1 MIYFKRPV
9 YVRMLTELAPAAFPA
24 GAPPLPEWWQ
34 SEIAATAS
42 RTESRMPGLPPKL
55 VVTTYAPTRR
65 WITIIAAAAA
75 GRRRRV
81 RHVRIRPLSA
91 PDSIRSRR
99 SNNAPALRAQIAG
112 QEATI
117 SELRAKVAQLE
128 SSTVGQTREREEVQ
142 RTIGDLQAQV
152 ARANQELAFF
162 RGIVTQNA
170 NSAEVKIQ
178 QARMVATATANKFR
192 VRVTLVQPM
201 KPDTVVS
208 GVVILSVDGEVDGKP
223 GRADF
228 ATLSGGKR
236 REIPFTFR
244 YLENIEEE
252 ITMPPGMKPEQLLVE
267 VRSNRRGSAPVQ
279 QSYVWSVDPQ

>member
-1 MIYFKRPV
+1 
-9 YVRMLTELAPAAFPA
+9 
-24 GAPPLPEWWQ
+24 
-34 SEIAATAS
+34 
-42 RTESRMPGLPPKL
+42 MPGLPPKL
-55 VVTTYAPTRR
+55 VVTTYAPARR
-65 WITIIAAAAA
+65 MITIVILILVVAA
-75 GRRRRV
+75 GVYGMFEFGRY
-81 RHVRIRPLSA
+81 SA
-91 PDSIRSRR
+91 GYD
-99 SNNAPALRAQIAG
+99 ALAALKQQAQLRGELAAR
-112 QEATI
+112 EATI

-178 QARMVATATANKFR
+178 QARMVATAAANKFR
-192 VRVTLVQPM
+192 IRVTLVQPM

-208 GVVILSVDGEVDGKP
+208 GVVVLAVDGEIDGKP

-252 ITMPPGMKPEQLLVE
+252 VTVPAGMKPEQLLVE

-279 QSYVWSVDPQ
+279 QTYVWSVDPQ

>member
-1 MIYFKRPV
+1 
-9 YVRMLTELAPAAFPA
+9 
-24 GAPPLPEWWQ
+24 
-34 SEIAATAS
+34 
-42 RTESRMPGLPPKL
+42 MPGLPPKL

-65 WITIIAAAAA
+65 VVTIVLLVLVVLGSVYGMFEFGRYSAGYDALAAFKQRQELQSVIDA
-75 GRRRRV
+75 
-81 RHVRIRPLSA
+81 
-91 PDSIRSRR
+91 
-99 SNNAPALRAQIAG
+99 N
-112 QEATI
+112 EATI

-142 RTIGDLQAQV
+142 RTIGELQAQV

-178 QARMVATATANKFR
+178 QARMVATAAANKFR
-192 VRVTLVQPM
+192 IRVTLVQPM
-201 KPDTVVS
+201 KPDTVDS
-208 GVVILSVDGEVDGKP
+208 GVVILSVDGELDGKP

-252 ITMPPGMKPEQLLVE
+252 ITVPPGMKPEQLLVE

>member
-1 MIYFKRPV
+1 
-9 YVRMLTELAPAAFPA
+9 
-24 GAPPLPEWWQ
+24 
-34 SEIAATAS
+34 
-42 RTESRMPGLPPKL
+42 MPGLPPKL
-55 VVTTYAPTRR
+55 VVTTYAPKRR
-65 WITIIAAAAA
+65 LFTIVLLILIVAASVYGMFEF
-75 GRRRRV
+75 GRYRASYDIV
-81 RHVRIRPLSA
+81 A
-91 PDSIRSRR
+91 
-99 SNNAPALRAQIAG
+99 ALRERAALRDQIEA

-117 SELRAKVAQLE
+117 SDLRAKVAQLE

-178 QARMVATATANKFR
+178 QARMLATAAANKFR
-192 VRVTLVQPM
+192 IRVTLVQPM

-208 GVVILSVDGEVDGKP
+208 GVVILSVDGELDGKP
-223 GRADF
+223 GRVDF
-228 ATLSGGKR
+228 ATLSGDKR

>member
-1 MIYFKRPV
+1 
-9 YVRMLTELAPAAFPA
+9 
-24 GAPPLPEWWQ
+24 
-34 SEIAATAS
+34 
-42 RTESRMPGLPPKL
+42 MPGLPPKL
-55 VVTTYAPTRR
+55 VVTTYTPTRR
-65 WITIIAAAAA
+65 WITIVLLLLIVGGGVYGMFEF
-75 GRRRRV
+75 GRLSRRV
-81 RHVRIRPLSA
+81 RCRREPRASRPG
-91 PDSIRSRR
+91 
-99 SNNAPALRAQIAG
+99 LRKTIAD
-112 QEATI
+112 QETTI

-201 KPDTVVS
+201 KPDSVVS
-208 GVVILSVDGEVDGKP
+208 GVVVLSVDGEVDGKP

-236 REIPFTFR
+236 REITFTFR

>member
-1 MIYFKRPV
+1 
-9 YVRMLTELAPAAFPA
+9 
-24 GAPPLPEWWQ
+24 
-34 SEIAATAS
+34 
-42 RTESRMPGLPPKL
+42 MPGLPPKL

-65 WITIIAAAAA
+65 WVTIVVLLLLVAA
-75 GRRRRV
+75 GVYGMFEFGRYSAGFDS
-81 RHVRIRPLSA
+81 LSA
-91 PDSIRSRR
+91 LKQRS
-99 SNNAPALRAQIAG
+99 ALRSEIEAQENTIAD
-112 QEATI
+112 
-117 SELRAKVAQLE
+117 LRAKVAQLE

-152 ARANQELAFF
+152 AKANQDLAFF

-192 VRVTLVQPM
+192 IRVTLVQPM

-208 GVVILSVDGEVDGKP
+208 GVVVLSIDGEVDGKP

-236 REIPFTFR
+236 RDIAFTFR

-252 ITMPPGMKPEQLLVE
+252 ITVPPGMKPEQLLVE
-267 VRSNRRGSAPVQ
+267 VRSNRRGAAPVQ

>member
-1 MIYFKRPV
+1 
-9 YVRMLTELAPAAFPA
+9 
-24 GAPPLPEWWQ
+24 
-34 SEIAATAS
+34 
-42 RTESRMPGLPPKL
+42 MPGLPPKL
-55 VVTTYAPTRR
+55 VVTTYAPK
-65 WITIIAAAAA
+65 
-75 GRRRRV
+75 RRV
-81 RHVRIRPLSA
+81 VTVILLVLMVAGGVYGMFEFGRYRAGFDA
-91 PDSIRSRR
+91 PQSFVERR
-99 SNNAPALRAQIAG
+99 KLQAEIDAR
-112 QEATI
+112 EMTI

-178 QARMVATATANKFR
+178 QARMVATSTANKFR

-201 KPDTVVS
+201 KPDAVVS
-208 GVVILSVDGEVDGKP
+208 GVVVLSVDGEVDGKP

>member
-1 MIYFKRPV
+1 
-9 YVRMLTELAPAAFPA
+9 
-24 GAPPLPEWWQ
+24 
-34 SEIAATAS
+34 
-42 RTESRMPGLPPKL
+42 MPGLPPKL

-65 WITIIAAAAA
+65 VITIVLLVLVVA
-75 GRRRRV
+75 GSVYGMFEFGRYN
-81 RHVRIRPLSA
+81 A
-91 PDSIRSRR
+91 GFDSL
-99 SNNAPALRAQIAG
+99 AALRQRAALHAEIEAN
-112 QEATI
+112 EATI

-142 RTIGDLQAQV
+142 RTIGELQAQV

-192 VRVTLVQPM
+192 IRVTLVQPM
-201 KPDTVVS
+201 KPDSVVS
-208 GVVILSVDGEVDGKP
+208 GVVILIVDGEVDGKP

-279 QSYVWSVDPQ
+279 QAYVWSVEPQ

>member
-1 MIYFKRPV
+1 
-9 YVRMLTELAPAAFPA
+9 
-24 GAPPLPEWWQ
+24 
-34 SEIAATAS
+34 
-42 RTESRMPGLPPKL
+42 MPGLPPKL

-65 WITIIAAAAA
+65 WITIVVLVLIVA
-75 GRRRRV
+75 GGVYGMFEFGRFRAGYDVVSGLKQR
-81 RHVRIRPLSA
+81 A
-91 PDSIRSRR
+91 
-99 SNNAPALRAQIAG
+99 ALRGEIVAQDS
-112 QEATI
+112 TI
-117 SELRAKVAQLE
+117 SDLRAKVAQLE

-208 GVVILSVDGEVDGKP
+208 GVVVLSVDGEVDGKP

>member
-1 MIYFKRPV
+1 
-9 YVRMLTELAPAAFPA
+9 
-24 GAPPLPEWWQ
+24 
-34 SEIAATAS
+34 
-42 RTESRMPGLPPKL
+42 MPGLPPKL

-65 WITIIAAAAA
+65 IVTIVLLLLLVGGGVYGMFEFGRYSA
-75 GRRRRV
+75 GFDA
-81 RHVRIRPLSA
+81 LSA
-91 PDSIRSRR
+91 LKQR
-99 SNNAPALRAQIAG
+99 AALKGEIES

-142 RTIGDLQAQV
+142 RTIYDLQAQV

-178 QARMVATATANKFR
+178 QARMLATTTANKFR

-208 GVVILSVDGEVDGKP
+208 GSVILSVDGELDGKP
-223 GRADF
+223 GRVDF
-228 ATLSGGKR
+228 ATLSEGKR

-252 ITMPPGMKPEQLLVE
+252 ITMPPGMRPEQLLVE
-267 VRSNRRGSAPVQ
+267 VRSNKRGSAPVQ

>member
-1 MIYFKRPV
+1 
-9 YVRMLTELAPAAFPA
+9 
-24 GAPPLPEWWQ
+24 
-34 SEIAATAS
+34 
-42 RTESRMPGLPPKL
+42 MPGLPPKL
-55 VVTTYAPTRR
+55 VVTTYAPKRR
-65 WITIIAAAAA
+65 FVTIIVLVLLVAGGIYGMFEFGRYSAGFDSLAALKQ
-75 GRRRRV
+75 R
-81 RHVRIRPLSA
+81 SA
-91 PDSIRSRR
+91 
-99 SNNAPALRAQIAG
+99 LHAQIES

-142 RTIGDLQAQV
+142 RTIYDLQAQV

-178 QARMVATATANKFR
+178 QARMLATTTANKFR

-208 GVVILSVDGEVDGKP
+208 GSVILSVDGELDGKP
-223 GRADF
+223 GRVDF

>member
-1 MIYFKRPV
+1 
-9 YVRMLTELAPAAFPA
+9 
-24 GAPPLPEWWQ
+24 
-34 SEIAATAS
+34 
-42 RTESRMPGLPPKL
+42 MPGLPPKL

-65 WITIIAAAAA
+65 WVTIVVLVLLVAGGIYGMFEFGRYSAGFDAITAFNQRRALRSEIAA
-75 GRRRRV
+75 
-81 RHVRIRPLSA
+81 
-91 PDSIRSRR
+91 
-99 SNNAPALRAQIAG
+99 N
-112 QEATI
+112 EATI
-117 SELRAKVAQLE
+117 SELHAKVAQLE

-192 VRVTLVQPM
+192 ISVTLVPPM

-208 GVVILSVDGEVDGKP
+208 GVVTLSVDGEINGKP

-244 YLENIEEE
+244 FLETIEEE
-252 ITMPPGMKPEQLLVE
+252 ITLPPGMKPEQLLVE
-267 VRSNRRGSAPVQ
+267 VRSSRRGSTPVQ

>member
-1 MIYFKRPV
+1 
-9 YVRMLTELAPAAFPA
+9 
-24 GAPPLPEWWQ
+24 
-34 SEIAATAS
+34 
-42 RTESRMPGLPPKL
+42 MPGLPPKL

-65 WITIIAAAAA
+65 WVTIVVLVLVVA
-75 GRRRRV
+75 GAVYGMFEFGRYRGGHDAFV
-81 RHVRIRPLSA
+81 
-91 PDSIRSRR
+91 
-99 SNNAPALRAQIAG
+99 ALKERLALQKQIDAG
-112 QEATI
+112 EATI
-117 SELRAKVAQLE
+117 SELRAKIAQLE

-142 RTIGDLQAQV
+142 RTIGELQAQV

-192 VRVTLVQPM
+192 IRVTLVQPM

-236 REIPFTFR
+236 SEIPFTFR
-244 YLENIEEE
+244 YLENIEQE

-267 VRSNRRGSAPVQ
+267 VRSSRRGSAPVQ

>member
-1 MIYFKRPV
+1 
-9 YVRMLTELAPAAFPA
+9 
-24 GAPPLPEWWQ
+24 
-34 SEIAATAS
+34 
-42 RTESRMPGLPPKL
+42 MPGLPPKF

-65 WITIIAAAAA
+65 WITIVVLVLIVIGGVYGMFEFGRYRA
-75 GRRRRV
+75 GYDVVASLRQRTELRRE
-81 RHVRIRPLSA
+81 ITSL
-91 PDSIRSRR
+91 
-99 SNNAPALRAQIAG
+99 
-112 QEATI
+112 EATI
-117 SELRAKVAQLE
+117 FDLRAKVAQLE

-201 KPDTVVS
+201 NPDTVVS
-208 GVVILSVDGEVDGKP
+208 GVVVLSVDGEVDGKP

-228 ATLSGGKR
+228 ATLTSGKR
-236 REIPFTFR
+236 REIAFTFR
-244 YLENIEEE
+244 YLENIDEE

-267 VRSNRRGSAPVQ
+267 IRSNRRGSAPVQ

>member
-1 MIYFKRPV
+1 
-9 YVRMLTELAPAAFPA
+9 
-24 GAPPLPEWWQ
+24 
-34 SEIAATAS
+34 
-42 RTESRMPGLPPKL
+42 MPGLPPKL

-65 WITIIAAAAA
+65 VITIVLLVLVVAASVYGMFEFGRYSAGFDALAA
-75 GRRRRV
+75 
-81 RHVRIRPLSA
+81 LKQ
-91 PDSIRSRR
+91 
-99 SNNAPALRAQIAG
+99 RAAMRAEIEAS
-112 QEATI
+112 EATI
-117 SELRAKVAQLE
+117 SELRATVAQLE

-178 QARMVATATANKFR
+178 QARMVATAAANKFR

-208 GVVILSVDGEVDGKP
+208 GVVILSVDGEIDGKP

>member
-1 MIYFKRPV
+1 
-9 YVRMLTELAPAAFPA
+9 
-24 GAPPLPEWWQ
+24 
-34 SEIAATAS
+34 
-42 RTESRMPGLPPKL
+42 MPGLPPKL

-65 WITIIAAAAA
+65 VITIVLLVLIVA
-75 GRRRRV
+75 GSVYGMFEFGRY
-81 RHVRIRPLSA
+81 SA
-91 PDSIRSRR
+91 GFDSLTALRER
-99 SNNAPALRAQIAG
+99 AALRAEITAN
-112 QEATI
+112 EATI

-178 QARMVATATANKFR
+178 QARMVATSTANKFR

-208 GVVILSVDGEVDGKP
+208 GVVVLSVDGAVDGKP

>member
-1 MIYFKRPV
+1 
-9 YVRMLTELAPAAFPA
+9 
-24 GAPPLPEWWQ
+24 
-34 SEIAATAS
+34 
-42 RTESRMPGLPPKL
+42 MPGLPPRL

-65 WITIIAAAAA
+65 WITIVVLVLLVA
-75 GRRRRV
+75 GGIYGMFEFGRYRAGFDAPNAWKE
-81 RHVRIRPLSA
+81 RHELQS
-91 PDSIRSRR
+91 
-99 SNNAPALRAQIAG
+99 QIEAR
-112 QEATI
+112 EATI
-117 SELRAKVAQLE
+117 QELRATVAQLE

-178 QARMVATATANKFR
+178 QARMVATAAANKFR
-192 VRVTLVQPM
+192 IRVTLVQPM

-223 GRADF
+223 GRAEF

-267 VRSNRRGSAPVQ
+267 VRSSRRGSAPVQ

>member
-1 MIYFKRPV
+1 
-9 YVRMLTELAPAAFPA
+9 
-24 GAPPLPEWWQ
+24 
-34 SEIAATAS
+34 
-42 RTESRMPGLPPKL
+42 MPGLPPKL

-65 WITIIAAAAA
+65 WITIVLLVLHR
-75 GRRRRV
+75 GGRRLRHVRVRPLPRRLRRRRG
-81 RHVRIRPLSA
+81 A
-91 PDSIRSRR
+91 QAARR
-99 SNNAPALRAQIAG
+99 RCATKSTR

-142 RTIGDLQAQV
+142 RTIGELQAQV

-192 VRVTLVQPM
+192 IRVTLVQPM

-208 GVVILSVDGEVDGKP
+208 GVVVLSVDGEARWQARACGFRDTL
-223 GRADF
+223 GRQA
-228 ATLSGGKR
+228 A
-236 REIPFTFR
+236 
-244 YLENIEEE
+244 
-252 ITMPPGMKPEQLLVE
+252 
-267 VRSNRRGSAPVQ
+267 
-279 QSYVWSVDPQ
+279 

>member
-1 MIYFKRPV
+1 
-9 YVRMLTELAPAAFPA
+9 
-24 GAPPLPEWWQ
+24 
-34 SEIAATAS
+34 
-42 RTESRMPGLPPKL
+42 MPGLPPKL

-65 WITIIAAAAA
+65 VITIVLLVLVVVGSIYGMFEFGRYSAGYDALAAF
-75 GRRRRV
+75 
-81 RHVRIRPLSA
+81 
-91 PDSIRSRR
+91 
-99 SNNAPALRAQIAG
+99 NKRAELQAEIDAN
-112 QEATI
+112 EATI

-178 QARMVATATANKFR
+178 QARMVATAAANKFR
-192 VRVTLVQPM
+192 IRVTLVQPM

-208 GVVILSVDGEVDGKP
+208 GVVVLSVDGEIDGKP

-267 VRSNRRGSAPVQ
+267 VRSNKRGSAPVQ

>member
-1 MIYFKRPV
+1 
-9 YVRMLTELAPAAFPA
+9 
-24 GAPPLPEWWQ
+24 
-34 SEIAATAS
+34 
-42 RTESRMPGLPPKL
+42 MPGLPPKL
-55 VVTTYAPTRR
+55 VVTTYAPKRR
-65 WITIIAAAAA
+65 FFTIVMLVLIVAASVYGMFEFGRYRASYDIVAALQE
-75 GRRRRV
+75 RR
-81 RHVRIRPLSA
+81 
-91 PDSIRSRR
+91 
-99 SNNAPALRAQIAG
+99 ALRNQIEA

-117 SELRAKVAQLE
+117 SDLRAKVAQLE

-192 VRVTLVQPM
+192 ILVTLVPPM
-201 KPDTVVS
+201 KPDCVVS
-208 GVVILSVDGEVDGKP
+208 GTVVLSVDGEIDGKP

-267 VRSNRRGSAPVQ
+267 VRSNKRGSAPVQ

>member
-1 MIYFKRPV
+1 
-9 YVRMLTELAPAAFPA
+9 
-24 GAPPLPEWWQ
+24 
-34 SEIAATAS
+34 
-42 RTESRMPGLPPKL
+42 MPGLPPKL
-55 VVTTYAPTRR
+55 VVTTYAPARR
-65 WITIIAAAAA
+65 VVTIVILVLIVAA
-75 GRRRRV
+75 GIYGMFEFGRY
-81 RHVRIRPLSA
+81 SA
-91 PDSIRSRR
+91 GHD
-99 SNNAPALRAQIAG
+99 ALAALQEKTALRSQIAG
-112 QEATI
+112 HEATI
-117 SELRAKVAQLE
+117 SELRSKVAQLE

-192 VRVTLVQPM
+192 LRITLVQPM
-201 KPDTVVS
+201 KPDNVVS
-208 GVVILSVDGEVDGKP
+208 GVVVLSVDGEVDGKP

-228 ATLSGGKR
+228 ATLTGGKR

-267 VRSNRRGSAPVQ
+267 VRSSRRGASPVQ
-279 QSYVWSVDPQ
+279 QSYIWSVDPQ

>member
-1 MIYFKRPV
+1 
-9 YVRMLTELAPAAFPA
+9 
-24 GAPPLPEWWQ
+24 
-34 SEIAATAS
+34 
-42 RTESRMPGLPPKL
+42 MPGLPPKL

-65 WITIIAAAAA
+65 LITIVVLVLLVA
-75 GRRRRV
+75 GGVYGMFEFGRY
-81 RHVRIRPLSA
+81 
-91 PDSIRSRR
+91 
-99 SNNAPALRAQIAG
+99 RANYDIVAMIKERADYRGQIDA

-178 QARMVATATANKFR
+178 QARMVASAAANKFR
-192 VRVTLVQPM
+192 IRVTLVQPM

-208 GVVILSVDGEVDGKP
+208 GVVVLSVDGEIDGKP

-267 VRSNRRGSAPVQ
+267 VRSNKRGSAPVQ

>member
-1 MIYFKRPV
+1 
-9 YVRMLTELAPAAFPA
+9 
-24 GAPPLPEWWQ
+24 
-34 SEIAATAS
+34 
-42 RTESRMPGLPPKL
+42 MPGLPPKL

-65 WITIIAAAAA
+65 WVTIVVLLLILAA
-75 GRRRRV
+75 GVYGMFEFGRY
-81 RHVRIRPLSA
+81 SA
-91 PDSIRSRR
+91 GFD
-99 SNNAPALRAQIAG
+99 APAALKQRAALRAEIEAH
-112 QEATI
+112 EATI

-142 RTIGDLQAQV
+142 RTIGELQAQV

-208 GVVILSVDGEVDGKP
+208 GVVVLSVDGEVDGKP

-252 ITMPPGMKPEQLLVE
+252 ITVPPGMKPEQLLVE

>member
-1 MIYFKRPV
+1 
-9 YVRMLTELAPAAFPA
+9 
-24 GAPPLPEWWQ
+24 
-34 SEIAATAS
+34 
-42 RTESRMPGLPPKL
+42 MPGLPPKL

-65 WITIIAAAAA
+65 VITIVLLVLVVAGSVYGMFEFGRYSAGFDALAALKQRAAM
-75 GRRRRV
+75 
-81 RHVRIRPLSA
+81 
-91 PDSIRSRR
+91 
-99 SNNAPALRAQIAG
+99 RAEIEAS
-112 QEATI
+112 EATI
-117 SELRAKVAQLE
+117 SELRATVAQLE

-178 QARMVATATANKFR
+178 QARMVATAAANKFR

-208 GVVILSVDGEVDGKP
+208 GVVILSVDGAIDGKP

>member
-1 MIYFKRPV
+1 
-9 YVRMLTELAPAAFPA
+9 
-24 GAPPLPEWWQ
+24 
-34 SEIAATAS
+34 
-42 RTESRMPGLPPKL
+42 MPGLPPKL

-65 WITIIAAAAA
+65 WITIVLLVLIVAA
-75 GRRRRV
+75 GVYGMFEFGRYRAKYDV
-81 RHVRIRPLSA
+81 VAS
-91 PDSIRSRR
+91 
-99 SNNAPALRAQIAG
+99 LRQRTELRNEIATL
-112 QEATI
+112 EATI
-117 SELRAKVAQLE
+117 FELRAKVALLE

-192 VRVTLVQPM
+192 IRVTLVQPM

-208 GVVILSVDGEVDGKP
+208 GVVVLSVDGEVDGKP

-228 ATLSGGKR
+228 ATLTAGKR
-236 REIPFTFR
+236 REIAFTFR
-244 YLENIEEE
+244 YLENIDEE

>member
-1 MIYFKRPV
+1 
-9 YVRMLTELAPAAFPA
+9 
-24 GAPPLPEWWQ
+24 
-34 SEIAATAS
+34 
-42 RTESRMPGLPPKL
+42 MPGLPPKL

-65 WITIIAAAAA
+65 WITIVVLVLIVAA
-75 GRRRRV
+75 GVYGMFEFGRYRAGYDVVAGLKQRTE
-81 RHVRIRPLSA
+81 
-91 PDSIRSRR
+91 
-99 SNNAPALRAQIAG
+99 LRNEIAT
-112 QEATI
+112 QETTI

-208 GVVILSVDGEVDGKP
+208 GVVVLSVDGEVDGKP

-228 ATLSGGKR
+228 ATLTGGKR
-236 REIPFTFR
+236 REIAFTFR
-244 YLENIEEE
+244 YLENIDEE

>member
-1 MIYFKRPV
+1 
-9 YVRMLTELAPAAFPA
+9 
-24 GAPPLPEWWQ
+24 
-34 SEIAATAS
+34 
-42 RTESRMPGLPPKL
+42 MPGLPPKL

-65 WITIIAAAAA
+65 VITIVLLVLVVAGIVYGMFEFGRYSAGFDALAALKQRAAM
-75 GRRRRV
+75 
-81 RHVRIRPLSA
+81 
-91 PDSIRSRR
+91 
-99 SNNAPALRAQIAG
+99 RAEIETN
-112 QEATI
+112 EATI

-178 QARMVATATANKFR
+178 QARIVATATANKFR
-192 VRVTLVQPM
+192 VLVTLVQPM
-201 KPDTVVS
+201 KPDSVVS
-208 GVVILSVDGEVDGKP
+208 GVVVLSVDGEVDGKP

-236 REIPFTFR
+236 REITFTFR

>member
-1 MIYFKRPV
+1 
-9 YVRMLTELAPAAFPA
+9 
-24 GAPPLPEWWQ
+24 
-34 SEIAATAS
+34 
-42 RTESRMPGLPPKL
+42 MPGLPPKL

-65 WITIIAAAAA
+65 IVTIVVLVLLVA
-75 GRRRRV
+75 GGVYGMFEFGRY
-81 RHVRIRPLSA
+81 
-91 PDSIRSRR
+91 
-99 SNNAPALRAQIAG
+99 RAQYDIVAMVKERAEYRG
-112 QEATI
+112 QIEAQEAVI

-178 QARMVATATANKFR
+178 QARIVATATTNKFR
-192 VRVTLVQPM
+192 VLVTLVQPM
-201 KPDTVVS
+201 KPDSVVS
-208 GVVILSVDGEVDGKP
+208 GVVVLSVDGDVDGKP
-223 GRADF
+223 GLADF

-236 REIPFTFR
+236 REITFTFR

>member
-1 MIYFKRPV
+1 
-9 YVRMLTELAPAAFPA
+9 
-24 GAPPLPEWWQ
+24 
-34 SEIAATAS
+34 
-42 RTESRMPGLPPKL
+42 MPGLPPKL
-55 VVTTYAPTRR
+55 VVTTYAPKRR
-65 WITIIAAAAA
+65 LVTIVVLVLLVA
-75 GRRRRV
+75 GGVYGMFEFGRY
-81 RHVRIRPLSA
+81 
-91 PDSIRSRR
+91 
-99 SNNAPALRAQIAG
+99 RANYDIVAMIKERADYRGQIDA

-178 QARMVATATANKFR
+178 QARMVASAAANKFR
-192 VRVTLVQPM
+192 IRVTLVQPM

-208 GVVILSVDGEVDGKP
+208 GVVVLSVDGEIDGKP

-267 VRSNRRGSAPVQ
+267 VRSNKRGSAPVQ

>member
-1 MIYFKRPV
+1 
-9 YVRMLTELAPAAFPA
+9 
-24 GAPPLPEWWQ
+24 
-34 SEIAATAS
+34 
-42 RTESRMPGLPPKL
+42 MPGLPPKL
-55 VVTTYAPTRR
+55 VVTTYAPARR
-65 WITIIAAAAA
+65 MITIVLLVLIVAA
-75 GRRRRV
+75 GVYGMFEFGRY
-81 RHVRIRPLSA
+81 SA
-91 PDSIRSRR
+91 GYDSL
-99 SNNAPALRAQIAG
+99 AALRERTAMRGEIETQ
-112 QEATI
+112 QTTI

-192 VRVTLVQPM
+192 IRVTLVQPM

-208 GVVILSVDGEVDGKP
+208 GVVVLSVDGEVDGKP

-252 ITMPPGMKPEQLLVE
+252 ITLPPGMKPQQLLVE
-267 VRSNRRGSAPVQ
+267 VRSNRRGAAPVQ

>member
-1 MIYFKRPV
+1 
-9 YVRMLTELAPAAFPA
+9 
-24 GAPPLPEWWQ
+24 
-34 SEIAATAS
+34 
-42 RTESRMPGLPPKL
+42 MPGLPPKL

-65 WITIIAAAAA
+65 WITIVLLVLIVGGGVYGMYEFGRYRAGYDVVAGLKDRAAQTAKIAEQA
-75 GRRRRV
+75 
-81 RHVRIRPLSA
+81 
-91 PDSIRSRR
+91 
-99 SNNAPALRAQIAG
+99 
-112 QEATI
+112 ATI
-117 SELRAKVAQLE
+117 SDLRAKVAQLE

-162 RGIVTQNA
+162 RGIVTQSA

-192 VRVTLVQPM
+192 VVVTLVQPM
-201 KPDTVVS
+201 KPDSVVS
-208 GVVILSVDGEVDGKP
+208 GVVVLSVDGEVDGKP

-236 REIPFTFR
+236 REITFTFR
-244 YLENIEEE
+244 YLETIEEE

-267 VRSNRRGSAPVQ
+267 VRSNRRGSTPVQ

>member
-1 MIYFKRPV
+1 MFEFGRYS
-9 YVRMLTELAPAAFPA
+9 A
-24 GAPPLPEWWQ
+24 GYDFAGGD
-34 SEIAATAS
+34 SNSARSCATRS
-42 RTESRMPGLPPKL
+42 
-55 VVTTYAPTRR
+55 TR
-65 WITIIAAAAA
+65 
-75 GRRRRV
+75 
-81 RHVRIRPLSA
+81 S
-91 PDSIRSRR
+91 
-99 SNNAPALRAQIAG
+99 
-112 QEATI
+112 EATI
-117 SELRAKVAQLE
+117 SELRAKMAQLE

-208 GVVILSVDGEVDGKP
+208 GVVVLSVDGEVDGKP

-252 ITMPPGMKPEQLLVE
+252 ITMPPGHETRTASR
-267 VRSNRRGSAPVQ
+267 RSPVQ
-279 QSYVWSVDPQ
+279 PARFRAGAAVVRLECRSAVGGAAGERQCSGDASRHPRASTRCSARPPLSMATWSSRAACISTAA

>member
-1 MIYFKRPV
+1 
-9 YVRMLTELAPAAFPA
+9 
-24 GAPPLPEWWQ
+24 
-34 SEIAATAS
+34 
-42 RTESRMPGLPPKL
+42 MPGLPPKL

-65 WITIIAAAAA
+65 WITIVLLVLIVGGGVYGMYEFGRYRAGYDVVAGLKDRAAQTAKIAEQA
-75 GRRRRV
+75 
-81 RHVRIRPLSA
+81 
-91 PDSIRSRR
+91 
-99 SNNAPALRAQIAG
+99 
-112 QEATI
+112 ATI
-117 SELRAKVAQLE
+117 SDLRAKVAQLE

-162 RGIVTQNA
+162 RGIVTQSA

-178 QARMVATATANKFR
+178 QARMVATATSNKFR
-192 VRVTLVQPM
+192 VVVTLVQPM
-201 KPDTVVS
+201 KPDSVVS
-208 GVVILSVDGEVDGKP
+208 GVVVLSVDGEVDGKP

-236 REIPFTFR
+236 REITFTFR
-244 YLENIEEE
+244 YLETIEEE

-267 VRSNRRGSAPVQ
+267 VRSNRRGSTPVQ